1 LTDAA
6 RPDPNISG
14 TLSFAQWAGWYT
26 YHALQVQVKK
36 TMSHGFQIGGNY
48 TWAKNIDIG
57 SGAVA
62 ADQYTNSVTGLLW
75 YCQSC
80 RRGLSDTDV
89 RNNITVDYL
98 WNIPT
103 AKSFAAPLKAILGD
117 WQAGG
122 ILTIEN
128 GRPFT
133 VLMDGDPLGGLTVQ
147 QHPNRV
153 FGPGCDTPVN
163 PGNALQYI
171 KLECFAPPN
180 PSTQYGNAGR
190 NSLIGPGLISL
201 DFSLFKTIPLKKIS
215 ESSDVQFRMECF
227 NCTNRVNLS
236 PPVFNNDLMD
246 YLGNPITNAGLI
258 TSTTTTSRQIQ
269 LALKLSW

>member
-1 LTDAA
+1 
-6 RPDPNISG
+6 
-14 TLSFAQWAGWYT
+14 
-26 YHALQVQVKK
+26 
-36 TMSHGFQIGGNY
+36 M
-48 TWAKNIDIG
+48 
-57 SGAVA
+57 
-62 ADQYTNSVTGLLW
+62 ADRS
-75 YCQSC
+75 
-80 RRGLSDTDV
+80 
-89 RNNITVDYL
+89 
-98 WNIPT
+98 
-103 AKSFAAPLKAILGD
+103 A
-117 WQAGG
+117 
-122 ILTIEN
+122 
-128 GRPFT
+128 
-133 VLMDGDPLGGLTVQ
+133 VLMDGDPLGGLSVQ

-163 PGNALQYI
+163 PGNAQQYI

-190 NSLIGPGLISL
+190 NTLIGPGLISL